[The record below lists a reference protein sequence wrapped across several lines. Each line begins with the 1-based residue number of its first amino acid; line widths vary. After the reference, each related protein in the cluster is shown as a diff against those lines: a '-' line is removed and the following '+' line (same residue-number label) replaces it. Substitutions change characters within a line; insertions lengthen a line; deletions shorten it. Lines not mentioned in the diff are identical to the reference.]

1 MHYYSM
7 HYQIYCLDRKY
18 LDVDHNINKAIFDI
32 SRYGKY
38 QHSINFDSPVTEKI
52 AIKAVEKYLSKPL
65 TEEYY
70 NTIKDDMFHS
80 MLLYDE
86 AKENYKCRGKCLTDC
101 KFLEDTQIENGI
113 LTFFIGS

>member
-38 QHSINFDSPVTEKI
+38 QHSIDFDFPVTEKQ

-70 NTIKDDMFHS
+70 NTIKDDMFCS
-80 MLLYDE
+80 IESYDDAE
-86 AKENYKCRGKCLTDC
+86 TYYDCIGDCLSDC